1 MIDKDSGKRAGEASN
16 RNKVIENVREEE
28 FYKDVPKANSGWEKF
43 QDFKEVDDD
52 DSSDSDEDVLFY
64 REGDQN

>member
-1 MIDKDSGKRAGEASN
+1 MIDKDSDKRAGDASV

-43 QDFKEVDDD
+43 QDFKEIDDD
-52 DSSDSDEDVLFY
+52 
-64 REGDQN
+64 